1 MLVLACTMIGRIG
14 AGGPRSVPPPILP
27 SCLNGTLPP
36 PSVGLADDG
45 LIHVA
50 FFDTRPRPD
59 TAAMLAAAKQ
69 IRKAGGAEAV
79 RFHVLLH
86 AKFQLEVPGMSRTP
100 LRLPPA
106 AQCLFSGLKRL
117 AHGPGP
123 AYLYKPLLH
132 FLLPSVRKLILLDTD
147 TVVLRPIAEL
157 WRHFS
162 HFGGAVLGVAN
173 EQTNMYQRASGWTE
187 IGKNGGVQL
196 LHLHAM
202 RTSTEYNRV
211 RRPTL
216 SPAAAAAA
224 TLARDATLATGAGAG
239 AGAERRTQNADADAG
254 PRPRP

>member
-1 MLVLACTMIGRIG
+1 MLVLACAISAVRTKSRYSG
-14 AGGPRSVPPPILP
+14 PPPILP

-86 AKFQLEVPGMSRTP
+86 AKFQLEVPGMTRTP
-100 LRLPPA
+100 LTLPPV
-106 AQCLFSGLKRL
+106 AQCLFSGLRRL

-132 FLLPSVRKLILLDTD
+132 FLLPSVRQLILLDTD

-196 LHLHAM
+196 LNLHAM

-216 SPAAAAAA
+216 SWLGLGLPLTKSCAPLPS
-224 TLARDATLATGAGAG
+224 TTGCDGQPSPQPQPLPQPQPQ
-239 AGAERRTQNADADAG
+239 T
-254 PRPRP
+254 

>member
-1 MLVLACTMIGRIG
+1 MLRPPSPVGLPVAAQRLLVSMLVLACAVSAVLKRPARKSRYSG
-14 AGGPRSVPPPILP
+14 PPPILP

-36 PSVGLADDG
+36 PSEGVADDG

-59 TAAMLAAAKQ
+59 TGAMLAAAKQ

-86 AKFQLEVPGMSRTP
+86 ARFQLEVPGMTRTP
-100 LRLPPA
+100 LTLPPS
-106 AQCLFSGLKRL
+106 AQCLFRGLQRL

-132 FLLPSVRKLILLDTD
+132 FLLPSVRQLILLDTD

-211 RRPTL
+211 RP
-216 SPAAAAAA
+216 
-224 TLARDATLATGAGAG
+224 G
-239 AGAERRTQNADADAG
+239 
-254 PRPRP
+254 